1 MNIMLNGLFDFKFKD
16 GMKINVSKNEIYN
29 QMLLYMFFAWKKS
42 VVIVTPT
49 LNEAN
54 QLYKDLQYYLKES
67 VYIFPDDDFLT
78 KKAIASSPE
87 LMYMRMKF
95 LNNIDSTD
103 NKILICHTSSFL
115 KKFPAK
121 NSFEEKAINL
131 KVSKTIDRDDLIEKL
146 TNIGYKRESLV
157 TNTGE
162 FSVRGF
168 VIDVFP
174 IFSDHPVRIEFFDEE
189 IDEIKYFN
197 ENTQLSIQNTQ
208 EVVIKP
214 VNDEYNGSNSSI
226 LSYLNEP
233 LLVYQ
238 DYNQIKMVEKSLIE
252 QINYYNEENY
262 NFLLADIESD
272 SKLFVDTI
280 ENGKSDL
287 NIAAVKIVNYNND
300 ANKFVS
306 DLNEK
311 NSFLCSNDEKFIK
324 KLKIDKSK
332 VIDTDLL
339 EGFVYQGKAY
349 YSKNDLNG
357 HEEKIKYNTGYK
369 MGKKID
375 SIDKL
380 EVGDY
385 VVHKESGIGVYMGI
399 STIMKNGLPR
409 DYILIKYKGDDKLY
423 LPVDKVDKLY
433 KYSSKDGARPVIH
446 KLNSVEWQKTKM
458 KIRKKI
464 HDISEELI
472 KIYKNRSISKVEPFK
487 EDTPEQQIFESEFV
501 YQETP
506 DQLKT
511 TMEIKKDLESSKP
524 MDRLL
529 CGDVGY
535 GKTEVVFRAMFKAV
549 MNGKQVMYL
558 CPTTLLSYQQY
569 MSATKRFK
577 NYAVN
582 IALLNRYTTAK
593 EVKNILSD
601 LESGKIDIVFG
612 THRLLSGD
620 IKFKDLGFLVIDEEQ
635 RFGVMHK
642 EKIKEIKS
650 NVHVLS
656 VSATPIPRSLQMSLI
671 GVRDLS
677 LIETP
682 PVNKLPVQ
690 TYVISYDA
698 YVLRDVVLKEKAR
711 GGQVF
716 ILYNKV
722 EDMPSIA
729 EKFRKLLPEVS
740 INYAH
745 GKMNKEQ
752 MQDIMYD
759 FTLGKFDVLLSTTI
773 IENGIDIPNANT
785 IIVMDADRFGLSQ
798 LYQIRGR
805 VGRGDRQAY
814 AYLMYNKEKVLGETA
829 QKRLEAIKEF
839 TELGSGYKIAM
850 RDLSIRGA
858 GDLLGSEQA
867 GFIDSV
873 GVDMYIELINEEL
886 NGVVMDEE
894 EKETNI
900 DDVATHIGSEYSNED
915 AIIIEIHKMI
925 SEINSID
932 EYETVYDVIKDR
944 FGTVSEEIDIYMKQ
958 ELVEKLIDKLKIK
971 LLVNDKMKFTLKLD
985 NDVYSKLNIEDLFI
999 EATKICTRFNFAFR
1013 ADAIHIS
1020 LNKENLEKHY
1030 INYIMEL
1037 LIYIDSNIKR

>member
-1 MNIMLNGLFDFKFKD
+1 MNNMFKDLFDIKYRD
-16 GMKINVSKNEIYN
+16 GLKISVSKNEVYN
-29 QMLLYMFFAWKKS
+29 QLLLYMFFAWNKS
-42 VVIVTPT
+42 VLIVTPT

-54 QLYKDLQYYLKES
+54 QLYRDLQYYLKDK

-95 LNNIDSTD
+95 LNSIDDKS
-103 NKILICHTSSFL
+103 NKVLICHTSSFL
-115 KKFPAK
+115 KKFPK
-121 NSFEEKAINL
+121 KSNFIDKSISFNVNDK
-131 KVSKTIDRDDLIEKL
+131 IDRDKLINKL
-146 TNIGYKRESLV
+146 IDIGYKRESLV
-157 TNTGE
+157 TNSGE

-174 IFSDHPVRIEFFDEE
+174 IFSEHPVRIEFFDDV
-189 IDEIKYFN
+189 IDEIKEFN
-197 ENTQLSIQNTQ
+197 ENTQLSINK
-208 EVVIKP
+208 VSSICIKP
-214 VNDEYNGSNSSI
+214 INDEYSDSDSSI
-226 LSYLNEP
+226 LSYIDNST
-233 LLVYQ
+233 VVFQ
-238 DYNQIKMVEKSLIE
+238 DIEQIRMVEKSQIE
-252 QINYYNEENY
+252 QMNYYNEVNS
-262 NFLLADIESD
+262 NFRLSDLVSESNLFVNTINNRDCDILVNAERVLSFNGDISKFIDSINARDSYFVSSDIEFINKLGI
-272 SKLFVDTI
+272 SKD
-280 ENGKSDL
+280 
-287 NIAAVKIVNYNND
+287 
-300 ANKFVS
+300 
-306 DLNEK
+306 
-311 NSFLCSNDEKFIK
+311 
-324 KLKIDKSK
+324 K
-332 VIDTDLL
+332 VIDYDLL
-339 EGFVYQGKAY
+339 SGFVYNGITY
-349 YSKNDLNG
+349 YSKNDLTSRDD
-357 HEEKIKYNTGYK
+357 KIKYNTGYK

-380 EVGDY
+380 EIGDY

-472 KIYKNRSISKVEPFK
+472 MIYKNRTISRVKPFM
-487 EDTPEQQIFESEFV
+487 EDTPEQQVFESEFI
-501 YQETP
+501 YKETP

-511 TMEIKKDLESSKP
+511 TMEIKRDLESSKP

-535 GKTEVVFRAMFKAV
+535 GKTEVIFRAMFKAV
-549 MNGKQVMYL
+549 CNNKQVMYL

-569 MSATKRFK
+569 TSAIKRMA
-577 NYAVN
+577 NHAIN
-582 IALLNRYTTAK
+582 IALLNRYSSVK
-593 EVKNILSD
+593 ETKKILEHLKD
-601 LESGKIDIVFG
+601 GKIDIIFG
-612 THRLLSGD
+612 THRLLSSD
-620 IKFKDLGFLVIDEEQ
+620 IMFKDLGLLVIDEEQ

-642 EKIKEIKS
+642 EKIKQIKS

-690 TYVISYDA
+690 TYVIGYDA

-711 GGQVF
+711 DGQVF

-722 EDMPSIA
+722 EDMESVVN
-729 EKFRKLLPEVS
+729 KFRKLIPEVS

-745 GKMNKEQ
+745 GKMNKES

-759 FTLGKFDVLLSTTI
+759 FTRGEFDVLISTTI

-814 AYLMYNKEKVLGETA
+814 AYLMYNKEKFLGETA
-829 QKRLEAIKEF
+829 EKRLEAIKEF

-886 NGVVMDEE
+886 NGAVMEE
-894 EKETNI
+894 DKKETNI
-900 DDVATHIGSEYSNED
+900 DDVSTHISEEYSDED

-925 SEINSID
+925 SEINSVAD
-932 EYETVYDVIKDR
+932 YERVYSNIEDR
-944 FGTVSEEIDIYMKQ
+944 FGSVNDDIDIYMKQ
-958 ELVEKLIDKLKIK
+958 ELCEKIIDKLNIN
-971 LLVNDKMKFTLKLD
+971 VIRNDKSKFVIELKTM
-985 NDVYSKLNIEDLFI
+985 VYSHLNVEELFI
-999 EATKICTRFNFAFR
+999 ETTRICTRFNFAYR
-1013 ADAIHIS
+1013 GGSIDIS
-1020 LNKENLEKHY
+1020 LNKENLDKHY
-1030 INYIMEL
+1030 INYILDL
-1037 LIYIDSNIKR
+1037 LKYIDNAIKK